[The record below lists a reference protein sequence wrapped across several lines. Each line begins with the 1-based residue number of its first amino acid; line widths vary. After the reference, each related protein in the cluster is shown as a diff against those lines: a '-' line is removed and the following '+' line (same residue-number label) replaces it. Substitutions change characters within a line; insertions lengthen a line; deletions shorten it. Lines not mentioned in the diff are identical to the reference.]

1 MAGGREGDRPRAPR
15 RDGVLLALLAF
26 LLFAALAQHT
36 FYGPDGRIILKMTM
50 SGMVAHPL
58 HLLYVPMLR
67 ASYAVVSL
75 WGGSWFV
82 AGTLLSQVG
91 AALGVFFWHR
101 ACARLG
107 LARGQAALVVALC
120 ATAPAVLFFASVVE
134 LHAPFLAFAG
144 LSCYLAARL
153 VTHATFTHAMCLGLS
168 TGLAFG
174 AHATGHL
181 LMVWLPLLVLV
192 EAPHLRLRRWLW
204 LGVLAAAVH
213 VAVTLGLVPL
223 MRALGAEVHASAAA
237 RHLVGSNQGRLN
249 VTSLL
254 MQVWNDGLRPFAPMS
269 FVVWVGVHRRWRLGL
284 VFLLGCL
291 TYGAVTF
298 TLMAPGSESGAYLVP
313 LVWPAALLIARTLP
327 KSIGWLV
334 VLGGLG
340 LGVRWIARH
349 DDTHFGRAFA
359 ADVRAVAQR
368 GPVDLI
374 CGQHVEFDACMIFG
388 PEIEWRELINE
399 TNLPPETVPVLVQHL
414 HGWLMAQEAAGRQI
428 ILTEGAMQYLA
439 APVGS
444 EQRTGPLLRQA
455 IEAEFVLEPVHG
467 AVLRAW
473 RLRPR

>member
-67 ASYAVVSL
+67 ASHAVVSL
-75 WGGSWFV
+75 WGGSWFM

-107 LARGQAALVVALC
+107 LTRGQAALVVALC

-153 VTHATFTHAMCLGLS
+153 VTRATVAGAVCLGLS

-181 LMVWLPLLVLV
+181 LLMWLPLLVLA
-192 EAPHLRLRRWLW
+192 EARSLRLGRWLW
-204 LGVLAAAVH
+204 L
-213 VAVTLGLVPL
+213 VAVAVVVHAVVALGLVDL
-223 MRALGAEVHASAAA
+223 MRTLGANVHAGAAA
-237 RHLVGSNQGRLN
+237 HHLFESNAGRL
-249 VTSLL
+249 SFEALL
-254 MQVWNDGLRPFAPMS
+254 AQVWADGLRPFAPMS
-269 FVVWVGVHRRWRLGL
+269 FAVWFGLHRRWRLGL
-284 VFLLGCL
+284 AFLVGCL
-291 TYGAVTF
+291 AYGAATF
-298 TLMAPGSESGAYLVP
+298 VLMAPATENGAYLVP
-313 LVWPAALLIARTLP
+313 LVWPAALLVVGTLP
-327 KSIGWLV
+327 RSVAWLL
-334 VLGGLG
+334 VLGGLA
-340 LGVRWIARH
+340 LGGRWIAQH
-349 DDTHFGRAFA
+349 DDPHYGRAFV
-359 ADVRAVAQR
+359 ADVRVVAQR
-368 GPVDLI
+368 GPIDLI

-388 PEIEWRELINE
+388 PEIAWREWINE
-399 TNLPPETVPVLVQHL
+399 TNLPPETVPMLVQHL
-414 HGWLMAQEAAGRQI
+414 HGWLGAREAAGYQV
-428 ILTEGAMQYLA
+428 ILTEGTMQYLA
-439 APVGS
+439 SPVGS
-444 EQRTGPLLRQA
+444 EQRTGPLLRRA
-455 IEAEFVLEPVHG
+455 IEAEFGLEPVHG
-467 AVLRAW
+467 VVLRAW